1 MIGIV
6 VPAHDEEELIGHCLA
21 TLLHAGT
28 DPLLGGEETTI
39 VVVLDACSD
48 GTKYIVQQ
56 YAART
61 AGQRCVVECIEIEAR
76 NVGIA
81 RAAGARYVLER
92 ASRWLAFTD
101 ADSRVSP
108 AWLSIQLNLNVDV
121 VCGSVMVD
129 DWSPHKEFASML
141 CEHFARTY
149 NDNDGHRHIH
159 GANLGVSA
167 ELYIKAGG
175 FSPLACHEDVAL
187 VAALEKIGARFAWSA
202 APRVITSARIK
213 ARAIGGFA
221 DTLLGVVAGRRTA

>member
-6 VPAHDEEELIGHCLA
+6 VPAHDEEELIGHCLT
-21 TLLHAGT
+21 TLLHAGS
-28 DPLLGGEETTI
+28 DPQLGGEETTI

-56 YAART
+56 FAALT
-61 AGQRCVVECIEIEAR
+61 AGQRCVIECIEIEAR

-81 RAAGARYVLER
+81 RATGAHYVLNR

-121 VCGSVMVD
+121 VCGSVAVD
-129 DWSPHKEFASML
+129 DWSPYKEFASML
-141 CEHFARTY
+141 REHYARTY

-167 ELYIKAGG
+167 ELYLKAGG
-175 FSPLACHEDVAL
+175 FLPLACHEDVAL
-187 VAALEKIGARFAWSA
+187 VAELEKIGARFAWSA
-202 APRVITSARIK
+202 APRVFTSARIK
-213 ARAIGGFA
+213 ARASGGFA
-221 DTLLGVVAGRRTA
+221 DTLSAVVTAHRAT